1 MLSTVAYVVDVAA
14 FAVCVSSWKLSCR
27 ELLNVADVVDVA
39 SFVG

>member
-14 FAVCVSSWKLSCR
+14 FAVCVWILKVSCM